1 MAEGDAPEPGR
12 FDRDTAVWA
21 EDGDG
26 DARTFGAEVSSEWRA
41 GRGPHGGYL
50 AAMIL
55 RALMLHV
62 DQPERAPRSL
72 TIHYAR
78 QPEAGPAAI
87 TTTVERAGRSL
98 STLSAR
104 LEQDGRMIAL
114 ALSAFS
120 VPWSGS
126 PEANEI
132 PMPDVAPPEPRR
144 EPGGYLQQGA
154 PPFTRFI
161 TVQRRFGGRPFPAE
175 PAPMELGGWL
185 GLAEPRPVDAL
196 SLAFFTDALL
206 PAPFMRLPQP
216 NAAPTIDLTIHF
228 REPMPRVPDPD
239 PTELVLARVRGGVM
253 HQGFFEEDV
262 TIWAQDGTVLAQS
275 RQLALLLPMG

>member
-1 MAEGDAPEPGR
+1 
-12 FDRDTAVWA
+12 
-21 EDGDG
+21 
-26 DARTFGAEVSSEWRA
+26 
-41 GRGPHGGYL
+41 
-50 AAMIL
+50 
-55 RALMLHV
+55 
-62 DQPERAPRSL
+62 
-72 TIHYAR
+72 
-78 QPEAGPAAI
+78 
-87 TTTVERAGRSL
+87 
-98 STLSAR
+98 
-104 LEQDGRMIAL
+104 MIAI

-126 PEANEI
+126 PEANEL
-132 PMPDVAPPEPRR
+132 PMPDVAPPERKR
-144 EPGGYLQQGA
+144 EPGTLFKEGA

-161 TVQRRFGGRPFPAE
+161 TVQPRLGGRPFPAE

-185 GLAEPRPVDAL
+185 GLAELRPVDAL

-206 PAPFMRLPQP
+206 PAPFMRLSEP

-239 PTELVLARVRGGVM
+239 PAELVLARVRGGVM

-275 RQLALLLPMG
+275 RQLALLLPMLPTG